1 MEDEPVIQDEPITP
15 SGTSYATV
23 EELEAYWRP
32 LTEAEQARANTLIA
46 IASARLRVY
55 ASRKG
60 VALDDKF
67 DDDEDYAATV
77 KWVVMEAVKRAIAT
91 PVDTPPVDN
100 YSQSAGPYS
109 ENYRF
114 TNPSGDLWFKK
125 SELLSIGL
133 AGLQTL
139 NSITPT
145 TRRDI
150 YGEQSL

>member
-1 MEDEPVIQDEPITP
+1 MKDEPR
-15 SGTSYATV
+15 SYVTV
-23 EELEAYWRP
+23 EELAAYWRP
-32 LTEAEQARANTLIA
+32 LTESEQTRAETLIA

-55 ASRKG
+55 AERKDIP
-60 VALDDKF
+60 LDEKF
-67 DDDEDYAATV
+67 DSNADYAKTV

-133 AGLQTL
+133 AGVQTL